1 MNGENGILYTPTV
14 VTLRYRSME
23 LLLGVKEY
31 TTAIDMWSCG
41 VIFAELVN
49 GTTTTLT
56 DPQGTMRCDRSPYRV
71 VVVAPQAAVSSS
83 PTSKSNKS
91 TKS

>member
-1 MNGENGILYTPTV
+1 MIMQDEWAEMNGENQYTPTV

-41 VIFAELVN
+41 VIFAELIN
-49 GTTTTLT
+49 GTVL
-56 DPQGTMRCDRSPYRV
+56 PRHLQSV
-71 VVVAPQAAVSSS
+71 
-83 PTSKSNKS
+83 
-91 TKS
+91 